1 MTTENQVSPDAD
13 TQNPA
18 PELTNEIPEVV
29 TPEVD
34 TDKQQPSETPE
45 DEAAKALKR
54 MQRRIDKRTADV
66 YRERAEK
73 EQLAQRLAELERRQ
87 VTPQGEE
94 QQTAV
99 DENVIQTKA
108 LTLAQEIAQQQRFQ
122 ASVNDVLKAGKALE
136 KFDEA
141 CNTLNEELPF
151 YERTGKPTPFLAAV
165 LEFDAPAQLLHHLG
179 TNPDLA
185 AELADLTPTR
195 LVRRLDAIERELTE
209 KAKPKTSSAPKPLT
223 PLRGSASGSD
233 LSDELSADE
242 WRERRNRQLRAQQR

>member
-1 MTTENQVSPDAD
+1 MSTENQVSPDAD

-18 PELTNEIPEVV
+18 PELTNETPDVV
-29 TPEVD
+29 NPDVED
-34 TDKQQPSETPE
+34 EQQQPSETPE
-45 DEAAKALKR
+45 EEATKALKR

-73 EQLAQRLAELERRQ
+73 EQLAQRVAELERRQ
-87 VTPQGEE
+87 AKPQD
-94 QQTAV
+94 
-99 DENVIQTKA
+99 DEPKHEADANVIQTKA
-108 LTLAQEIAQQQRFQ
+108 LTLAQEIAQQQKFQ
-122 ASVNDVLKAGKALE
+122 ENVTTVLKAGKALP

-151 YERTGKPTPFLAAV
+151 YERSGKPTPFLAAV
-165 LEFDAPAQLLHHLG
+165 LDFDAPAQLLHHLG

-223 PLRGSASGSD
+223 AVRGSASTSD
-233 LSDELSADE
+233 LSDDLSPDE
-242 WRERRNRQLRAQQR
+242 WRARREKQLMRR

>member
-18 PELTNEIPEVV
+18 PELTNENPDVV
-29 TPEVD
+29 NPDVED
-34 TDKQQPSETPE
+34 EQKPSEAPE

-73 EQLAQRLAELERRQ
+73 EQLAQRVAELERRQ
-87 VTPQGEE
+87 AKPQDDEPQPE
-94 QQTAV
+94 V
-99 DENVIQTKA
+99 DANVIQTKA
-108 LTLAQEIAQQQRFQ
+108 LTLAQEIAQQQKFQ
-122 ASVNDVLKAGKALE
+122 ENVASVLKAGKALP

-141 CNTLNEELPF
+141 CNVLNEELPF
-151 YERTGKPTPFLAAV
+151 YERGRPTPFLAAV
-165 LEFDAPAQLLHHLG
+165 LDFDAPAQLLHHLG

-209 KAKPKTSSAPKPLT
+209 KAKPKTSSAPKPLDPVKGT
-223 PLRGSASGSD
+223 GSGNH
-233 LSDELSADE
+233 LSADLDPDE
-242 WRERRNRQLRAQQR
+242 WRKRRTAQLQKKR